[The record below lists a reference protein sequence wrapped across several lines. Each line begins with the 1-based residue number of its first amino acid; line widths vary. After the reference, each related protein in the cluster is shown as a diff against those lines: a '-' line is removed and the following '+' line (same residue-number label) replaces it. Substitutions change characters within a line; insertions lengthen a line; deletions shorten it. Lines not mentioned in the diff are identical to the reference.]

1 MAWHSLHIFYH
12 NQDKWDSL
20 LLHIYRQLKNGFNK
34 APSFFF
40 IRYWEGGPH
49 IRLRIKN
56 INDYGEDQLKKNIN
70 NFFQLQPSTIE
81 IDKKH
86 FYNQYKVLISSDENL
101 DWYPNN
107 SVQEIPYI
115 PEVER
120 YNGNEMMTLSE
131 LQFEYSSRYVLEF
144 LQATK
149 PNLERKYN
157 HSLYILSQ
165 IIRSMNLSLQ
175 HQIDFL
181 RCYCIATLHSYAPN
195 HVKDYCFLA
204 V

>member
-1 MAWHSLHIFYH
+1 M
-12 NQDKWDSL
+12 
-20 LLHIYRQLKNGFNK
+20 
-34 APSFFF
+34 
-40 IRYWEGGPH
+40 
-49 IRLRIKN
+49 
-56 INDYGEDQLKKNIN
+56 
-70 NFFQLQPSTIE
+70 
-81 IDKKH
+81 
-86 FYNQYKVLISSDENL
+86 LISSDENL

-165 IIRSMNLSLQ
+165 IVRSMKFFTPKT
-175 HQIDFL
+175 D
-181 RCYCIATLHSYAPN
+181 
-195 HVKDYCFLA
+195 
-204 V
+204 